1 MKKPC
6 KGEKICLKTGQVI
19 RILLLI
25 VVFISFNASA
35 QIPINGFCKYQ
46 SFKIPPEYTSVQS
59 VNFNKDA
66 FNDLI
71 IFNNSTKKYLSIE
84 GTEEGFSNIR
94 VYKIPF
100 EISKF
105 KSISTNNFREKYYAY
120 VSRKNR
126 SVGIISF
133 NKYGKIEIDKLLKF
147 NSYPENLDVADINNN
162 GKSELLISGSAF
174 EGLSIISQNW
184 HGLDEKK
191 ILSKNSFNEAIF
203 ADLNNDGNPD
213 VAAFNSVERSI
224 YFFFNDGNGR
234 LNLVRTIPLTDNITS
249 LKSSDIDS
257 DGFADIIFNKG
268 NSIKVM
274 WGDSVSSYNSTTE
287 FETSNRSINFILSD
301 YNLDGKVD
309 IAYLNSDN
317 SKISILF
324 SKGNRKF
331 HSEILYLKRESISD
345 LINFSNKINNGII
358 ALTDKG
364 TLFYLSTLFSLN
376 EETNILI
383 GGTPVSL
390 THFDYKNDGIL
401 DIVFIDSTNNNLNF
415 LIRGNSKQPVSFY
428 SYPLFERHDKILVD
442 DSDPYIKTFY
452 TYSYNKK
459 VVEILK
465 INFKEFG
472 VTRNSLYSPGKIIS
486 LKLNKD
492 DFGNEKI
499 YIAYLKN
506 MALGLNINFVQ
517 DIRILSSDYP
527 DLADSVLDAK
537 ITFADTLG
545 VYFWQ
550 IKNNNLNLKEISM
563 KNLSPLPTIKYQT
576 KANNTVVYLN
586 SDNFLTDNKQFEFIS
601 IIKKDG
607 KYYLLET
614 SKDSTRILKDKSF
627 DNLNISRNDIFFTG
641 QWQSEKRDNIY
652 MFSKSQKEL
661 FKLDIDSTAQTF
673 TFESVLENIN
683 GDNFFT
689 DYNASFYNNLFYI
702 DKKNKT
708 ISIKRINSY
717 ENN

>member
-1 MKKPC
+1 M
-6 KGEKICLKTGQVI
+6 
-19 RILLLI
+19 
-25 VVFISFNASA
+25 FISFNASA

-527 DLADSVLDAK
+527 
-537 ITFADTLG
+537 
-545 VYFWQ
+545 
-550 IKNNNLNLKEISM
+550 
-563 KNLSPLPTIKYQT
+563 
-576 KANNTVVYLN
+576 
-586 SDNFLTDNKQFEFIS
+586 
-601 IIKKDG
+601 
-607 KYYLLET
+607 
-614 SKDSTRILKDKSF
+614 
-627 DNLNISRNDIFFTG
+627 
-641 QWQSEKRDNIY
+641 
-652 MFSKSQKEL
+652 
-661 FKLDIDSTAQTF
+661 
-673 TFESVLENIN
+673 
-683 GDNFFT
+683 
-689 DYNASFYNNLFYI
+689 
-702 DKKNKT
+702 
-708 ISIKRINSY
+708 
-717 ENN
+717 

>member
-1 MKKPC
+1 
-6 KGEKICLKTGQVI
+6 
-19 RILLLI
+19 
-25 VVFISFNASA
+25 
-35 QIPINGFCKYQ
+35 
-46 SFKIPPEYTSVQS
+46 
-59 VNFNKDA
+59 
-66 FNDLI
+66 
-71 IFNNSTKKYLSIE
+71 
-84 GTEEGFSNIR
+84 
-94 VYKIPF
+94 
-100 EISKF
+100 
-105 KSISTNNFREKYYAY
+105 
-120 VSRKNR
+120 
-126 SVGIISF
+126 
-133 NKYGKIEIDKLLKF
+133 
-147 NSYPENLDVADINNN
+147 
-162 GKSELLISGSAF
+162 
-174 EGLSIISQNW
+174 
-184 HGLDEKK
+184 
-191 ILSKNSFNEAIF
+191 
-203 ADLNNDGNPD
+203 
-213 VAAFNSVERSI
+213 
-224 YFFFNDGNGR
+224 
-234 LNLVRTIPLTDNITS
+234 
-249 LKSSDIDS
+249 
-257 DGFADIIFNKG
+257 
-268 NSIKVM
+268 M

-331 HSEILYLKRESISD
+331 HSEILYLKRESISG

-358 ALTDKG
+358 ALSNKG

-607 KYYLLET
+607 KYYLLEI
-614 SKDSTRILKDKSF
+614 SKDSTRILKDKNF
-627 DNLNISRNDIFFTG
+627 NDLNISRNDIFFTG